1 MAACLARAALTHPTG
16 IALPQTF
23 KHGTDDGN
31 RCSFRPPERVDAHR
45 VIFCFSEAAHTSK
58 GHIPRASTRHTSSTS
73 QTSTNMTIQ
82 EPGHPPS
89 TQNRIPRPL
98 LYWSPLEWFR
108 ALVPPSWVKA
118 GVPPSQKSG
127 DVAVLESHSNSFSSR
142 VGMNIELGTLSSCHS
157 FLGSF
162 SFKLVRRCSFLGTT
176 ASSGLRHG

>member
-1 MAACLARAALTHPTG
+1 MAACLARAPLTHPTG
-16 IALPQTF
+16 IALPQTC
-23 KHGTDDGN
+23 KHATDDGN
-31 RCSFRPPERVDAHR
+31 RCSFRPRDELMHLGSSFVFQRLHTGSWYFTRLQTTHLVCVPDINQHDDPRTWAPPINPKRV
-45 VIFCFSEAAHTSK
+45 
-58 GHIPRASTRHTSSTS
+58 PRL
-73 QTSTNMTIQ
+73 
-82 EPGHPPS
+82 
-89 TQNRIPRPL
+89 L